1 VGKLTFLHLRHRIRS
16 GKITGEVTLEWPAFG
31 LAMGLRVFEVAPP
44 AKGSP
49 TVPLDGGALTLG

>member
-16 GKITGEVTLEWPAFG
+16 GKIADEVTLDRPAFG
-31 LAMGLRVFEVAPP
+31 LAPGLRVFEVAPP

-49 TVPLDGGALTLG
+49 KAPLDSGALTLG